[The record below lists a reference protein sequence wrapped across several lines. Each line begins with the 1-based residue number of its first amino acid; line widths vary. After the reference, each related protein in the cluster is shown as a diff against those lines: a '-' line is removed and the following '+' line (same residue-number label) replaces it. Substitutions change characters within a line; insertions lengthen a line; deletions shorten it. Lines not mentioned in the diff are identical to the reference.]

1 MTFLTECKSEYI
13 VALFSDQTTFL
24 PFLHTRKNTTTI
36 RTCFAAKL
44 TCKRFG
50 S

>member
-13 VALFSDQTTFL
+13 VALFSDQTISF
-24 PFLHTRKNTTTI
+24 FIFSHTRKITTI
-36 RTCFAAKL
+36 KKKL
-44 TCKRFG
+44 VSQRNLKFG